1 MMNIRWALAENLKSY
16 RYALGWS
23 QAQLAERV
31 NTSTNYIGMIEIGK
45 KFPSPEMIEKL
56 AAALGIDS
64 TLLFSKEIGPSETLS
79 SLKITALAEVGG
91 LVGRFIDE
99 KVKVLKGDAKDIK
112 VKPLPKTV
120 FADFGVLAA
129 GLARTDIRVLKKAND
144 EEPEKSN

>member
-1 MMNIRWALAENLKSY
+1 MTNIRRALAENLKSY

-31 NTSTNYIGMIEIGK
+31 NTNTNYIGMIEIGK

-64 TLLFSKEIGPSETLS
+64 TRLFSKEIGLSEAMS
-79 SLKITALAEVGG
+79 SLKIAALTEVGG

-99 KVKVLKGDAKDIK
+99 RVKALRGEAKEIARPDGRAIK
-112 VKPLPKTV
+112 LPR
-120 FADFGVLAA
+120 A
-129 GLARTDIRVLKKAND
+129 G
-144 EEPEKSN
+144 SNHGPSG